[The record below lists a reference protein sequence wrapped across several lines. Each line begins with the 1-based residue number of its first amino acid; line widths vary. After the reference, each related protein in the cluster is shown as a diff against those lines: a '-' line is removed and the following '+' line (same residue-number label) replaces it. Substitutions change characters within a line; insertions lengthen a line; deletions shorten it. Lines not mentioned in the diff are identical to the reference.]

1 MHFFARS
8 FAKIMSLTACGV
20 AFQAATAGVHSLDGN
35 PLDAKMHEKVSAAA
49 EKLKRA
55 PDDIAAIEV
64 FLSVEPRLV
73 ETVGTNQHFAASDP
87 LKNEA
92 LKWCQTLQPAEVLEV
107 CLDKGSDAAT
117 HWALRQMVWRRHN
130 GGFDEKSQARLM
142 PCVERAV
149 SKALPATRAQA
160 VRTLLHFLPSE
171 GKLPF
176 LTGLLKDQP
185 DEVSSAA
192 VEGLTSWVH
201 QSTPESE
208 ALARNWLK
216 SSQDPLLLKTACGHW
231 ALMKRD
237 DALLRRLKAEEI
249 APFERLAGHADEAVR
264 IAVIGALD
272 GEDNAAQPA
281 AVAILL
287 RMTHDPDPRV
297 QWHAVRSLRDSN
309 TPEVNARLHE
319 LFAPD
324 QPVELRAAATEVLG
338 VFGKEN
344 LLLLVKA
351 AKTDPEPTVRQRA
364 VYALRIIGT
373 PEAGAALE
381 VAAADADA
389 NVKREAREQLEWY
402 RKEHPGKR

>member
-1 MHFFARS
+1 
-8 FAKIMSLTACGV
+8 
-20 AFQAATAGVHSLDGN
+20 
-35 PLDAKMHEKVSAAA
+35 MHEKVRAAA
-49 EKLKRA
+49 EKLKTS

-73 ETVGTNQHFAASDP
+73 EAVGANQHFAGTDS

-92 LKWCQTLQPAEVLEV
+92 LIWCQTLQPAEVLAA
-107 CLDKGSDAAT
+107 CLDKGSDAVV
-117 HWALRQMVWRRHN
+117 HWALRQIVWRRYN
-130 GGFDEKSQARLM
+130 GGFDKENQARLL
-142 PCVERAV
+142 PGIERAV
-149 SKALPATRAQA
+149 SRASPATRAQA
-160 VRTLLHFLPSE
+160 VRTLLYFLPSE

-176 LTGLLKDQP
+176 LTSLLKDQP
-185 DEVSSAA
+185 DEVSAAA

-208 ALARNWLK
+208 ALVIQWLK
-216 SSQDPLLLKTACGHW
+216 NSDEPLLLKTACGHW

-249 APFERLAGHADEAVR
+249 APFERLAGHGDTAVR
-264 IAVIGALD
+264 ISVISALD

-297 QWHAVRSLRDSN
+297 QWYAVRSLRDSD

-319 LFAPD
+319 FFALD
-324 QPVELRAAATEVLG
+324 QPAELRAAATEVLG

-344 LLLLVKA
+344 LPLLIKA

-381 VAAADADA
+381 AATQDADE
-389 NVKREAREQLEWY
+389 NVRREAREQLQWY
-402 RKEHPGKR
+402 RKEHPTKR